1 MITNM
6 AKYKYILFDLDGT
19 LDDPFEGITKSVEY
33 AMKKFGVSCNRE
45 ELKCFIG
52 PPLTDSFMNYFGL
65 DEKNAKLAVEYY
77 REYYRPTGIFE
88 VSIYDGIPE
97 LLERLCEHGCELIL
111 ATSKPIV
118 FADMILEKFDLKKY
132 FTATFGSELDGTRV
146 KKDEVIAYALDS
158 HPIDKTCAI
167 MVGDRRH
174 DVEGAHANG
183 LPCIGV
189 TFGYGDRDEHVA
201 CGAEYI
207 ADSISE
213 LEAIINA

>member
-1 MITNM
+1 M

-33 AMKKFGVSCNRE
+33 AMKKFGVACIRDD
-45 ELKCFIG
+45 LKCFIG

-65 DEKNAKLAVEYY
+65 DEDNAKLAVEYY
-77 REYYRPTGIFE
+77 REYYRPTGIFQ

-97 LLERLCEHGCELIL
+97 LLERLCASGCELIL

-118 FADMILEKFDLKKY
+118 FADMILEKFGLKKY
-132 FTATFGSELDGTRV
+132 FAATFGSELDGTRV
-146 KKDEVIAYALDS
+146 KKDEVIAYALES
-158 HPIDKTCAI
+158 YPIDKSNAI

-189 TFGYGDRDEHVA
+189 TFGYGDRAEHIA

-207 ADSISE
+207 ANDILE